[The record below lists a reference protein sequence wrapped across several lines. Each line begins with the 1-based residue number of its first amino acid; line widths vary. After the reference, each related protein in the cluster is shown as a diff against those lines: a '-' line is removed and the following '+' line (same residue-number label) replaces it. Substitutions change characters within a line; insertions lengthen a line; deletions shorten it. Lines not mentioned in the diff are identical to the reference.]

1 MAFAWKWYQDRRSVT
16 AVAEYA
22 EPPADLA
29 VTFEDQ
35 AFKLLAAGA
44 EQRLTVL
51 HPIKTAESSYT
62 ASARRLQ
69 VILIKKKRKFWKNL
83 VPRKDPKISV
93 FWDKWVDFDSDE
105 NVTEP
110 DTDEDAPT
118 TAVPEPEPP
127 LKPSGVDPSSPHAQP
142 LDHAPAVELDG
153 SEDWVKF
160 WMEGMTE
167 PQRMLTLVECWN
179 SCDSDGRV
187 VLLRHLIELLGD
199 PKVSNKIKG
208 GQEVLAD
215 LDASFY
221 AGVSHPT
228 AWIAHFRSL
237 SIEDRKLIFEKLY
250 RALPAS
256 EQRLVMGTLSV

>member
-1 MAFAWKWYQDRRSVT
+1 MSVTWKWYQDRRSVT
-16 AVAEYA
+16 AVTEYA

-29 VTFEDQ
+29 VSFEDQ
-35 AFKLLAAGA
+35 AFKLQAAGA
-44 EQRLTVL
+44 EHRLVTL
-51 HPIKTAESSYT
+51 HPINAAACSYA
-62 ASARRLQ
+62 ASARRLT
-69 VILIKKKRKFWKNL
+69 VTIVKKKRKFWKNL

-93 FWDKWVDFDSDE
+93 LWDKWVEFDSDD
-105 NVTEP
+105 NATEP
-110 DTDEDAPT
+110 DSDADEADSVPA
-118 TAVPEPEPP
+118 PEPAP
-127 LKPSGVDPSSPHAQP
+127 KPSGVDPSSPHAQP
-142 LDHAPAVELDG
+142 LDHAPPVDEGA
-153 SEDWVKF
+153 EDWVKF
-160 WMEGMTE
+160 WLEGMTE

-221 AGVSHPT
+221 AGVSYPK
-228 AWIAHFRSL
+228 AWLESFTSR
-237 SIEDRKLIFEKLY
+237 SIEERKLIFEKLY